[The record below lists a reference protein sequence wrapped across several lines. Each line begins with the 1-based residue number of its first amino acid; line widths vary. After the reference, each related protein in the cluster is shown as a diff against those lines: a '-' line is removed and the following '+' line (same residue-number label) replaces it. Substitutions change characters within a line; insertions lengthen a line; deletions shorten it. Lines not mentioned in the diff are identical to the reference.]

1 MKNAATTL
9 ALTAALG
16 LLLASPAIA
25 QTTGHIQYEVTKL
38 IDPNDI
44 RVVVNG
50 QVVKPGSPDFP
61 TDIPMSRTI
70 GLSLTFAGSY
80 AREERESNAISTTT
94 TSTNGAPAV
103 PQTTVIKRPFEE
115 TTYLDLAGRATTT
128 VLTLK
133 KEQSSNAYRSDKPF
147 APSAGW
153 KLSSQ
158 TKKIAGYLCHKAT
171 VPLNKET
178 YTVWYTTDL
187 PFTYS
192 PKRELVPER
201 GVVLSLES
209 EREQYQATK
218 IDTKAVPEAEVRPD
232 QAAQKV
238 TPEELKD
245 LREKALADFRQQL
258 IQNEK

>member
-1 MKNAATTL
+1 MKNAAPIL

-16 LLLASPAIA
+16 LLLGGAATA

-80 AREERESNAISTTT
+80 AREERESSAISTTT
-94 TSTNGAPAV
+94 TSTNGAPGV

-133 KEQSSNAYRSDKPF
+133 DPTPTAYRSDKPF
-147 APSAGW
+147 APVAGW
-153 KLSSQ
+153 KLSPQ

-171 VPLNKET
+171 VLLNKET

-192 PKRELVPER
+192 PKRELVPEH
-201 GVVLSLES
+201 GVVLALES

-218 IDTKAVPEAEVRPD
+218 IDTKAVPEAEVRPAQTA
-232 QAAQKV
+232 QAV